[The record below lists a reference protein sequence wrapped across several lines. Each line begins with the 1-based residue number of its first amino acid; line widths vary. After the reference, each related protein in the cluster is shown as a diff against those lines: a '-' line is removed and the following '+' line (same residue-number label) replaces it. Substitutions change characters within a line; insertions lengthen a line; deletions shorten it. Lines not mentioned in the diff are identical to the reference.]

1 MTLKV
6 PDGSEEFLLD
16 TILAVNYT
24 LNIFKNDVE
33 SGLTPTQI
41 QQLVVGSFTA
51 TTFTGYSSKALTGGS
66 WTTTQADP
74 STGTYAQQIYT
85 CSGAGS
91 VNNYGWY
98 LTRTTGGA
106 LVAYEYFDDVN
117 HLPVVVAA
125 VGDEIRITPRITL
138 ADTTAAG

>member
-6 PDGSEEFLLD
+6 PDASEEFLID
-16 TILAVNYT
+16 TVLAVNYT

-33 SGLTPTQI
+33 SGLTAVQI
-41 QQLVVGSFTA
+41 QTLTVASFTA
-51 TTFTGYSSKALTGGS
+51 TTFTGYTSKALTGGS
-66 WTTTQADP
+66 WVSTQGDP
-74 STGTYAQQIYT
+74 TVGTYAQQTYT

-138 ADTTAAG
+138 ADTTTAG